1 MYTVD
6 NKFEIG
12 EECCSVYRERIKYKC
27 PVCEG
32 KGSFIYNNHN
42 IGCNNCRGTG
52 KLENPKQSIL
62 MPCRVKVRRIIAS
75 IWKDQ
80 ISVKY
85 KVDGVKEFFLLN
97 INNRN
102 ENMLFK
108 TWDEAQDYCRK
119 VNTEQITP
127 EF

>member
-85 KVDGVKEFFLLN
+85 KVD
-97 INNRN
+97 
-102 ENMLFK
+102 
-108 TWDEAQDYCRK
+108 RK
-119 VNTEQITP
+119 SVV
-127 EF
+127 

>member
-1 MYTVD
+1 MHTVD

-12 EECCSVYRERIKYKC
+12 EICYSTYRERIKYKC

-32 KGSFIYNNHN
+32 KGSFIHN
-42 IGCNNCRGTG
+42 GYSIGCKNCNGSG

-62 MPCRVKVRRIIAS
+62 MPCKVSVRRIVAS

-80 ISVKY
+80 TSIKY
-85 KVDGVKEFFLLN
+85 KVDGIEEFFLLN
-97 INNRN
+97 INSRS
-102 ENMLFK
+102 ESMLFK
-108 TWDEAQDYCRK
+108 SWDEAWEYCRAINLK
-119 VNTEQITP
+119 QITP